1 MNTLKNTARILDGKA
16 CALAIRAEIAR
27 EVAKLG
33 FKPGLAVVLVGN
45 HRASETYVAS
55 KAKLA
60 VEAGFHS
67 IVSRQPED
75 ISQTALLE
83 IIRGYN
89 ADPNVHG
96 CFVQLPVPPHINL
109 AEIFAAVDPRKD
121 VDGFHPVNQGLLLL
135 GTPKFI
141 PATPRGIIELLR
153 RNKIT
158 VRGKRVVIVGRSTIV
173 GKPLAAAFLMKGDM
187 GDATVT
193 VAHSQ
198 TPDLKAV
205 CREADILIAALG
217 QPGFITAE
225 FVKPGAVVIDVGIS
239 RDEKTGAIQGD
250 VDFASVGTVASAI
263 TPVPG
268 GVGPM
273 TIAMLLQNTLDA
285 ALSSVAAK

>member
-1 MNTLKNTARILDGKA
+1 MNTFKNNPLILDGKA
-16 CALAIRAEIAR
+16 CAQVIRAEIAAQ
-27 EVAKLG
+27 VSQLG

-45 HRASETYVAS
+45 HSASQTYVAA

-60 VEAGFHS
+60 IEAGFHS
-67 IVSRQPED
+67 VVVTQPED
-75 ISQTALLE
+75 ITEAALLE
-83 IIRGYN
+83 IIRGLN
-89 ADPNVHG
+89 ADPNIHG
-96 CFVQLPVPPHINL
+96 CFVQLPLPPHINL
-109 AEIFAAVDPRKD
+109 AAVFAAVDRRKD

-153 RNKIT
+153 RNGIT
-158 VRGKRVVIVGRSTIV
+158 AKGKRVVIVGRSTIV
-173 GKPLAAAFLMKGDM
+173 GKPLAAAFLLKGDM

-217 QPGFITAE
+217 QACFITAE
-225 FVKPGAVVIDVGIS
+225 FVKPGAVVVDVGIN
-239 RDEKTGAIQGD
+239 RDNHTGAIQGD
-250 VDFASVGTVASAI
+250 IDFASVSTVASAI

-285 ALSSVAAK
+285 AKFA

>member
-1 MNTLKNTARILDGKA
+1 MNTSNNKPLILDGKA
-16 CALAIRAEIAR
+16 CAQAIRAEITEAVR
-27 EVAKLG
+27 VLG

-45 HRASETYVAS
+45 HSASQTYVAA

-60 VEAGFHS
+60 TEAGFHS
-67 IVSRQPED
+67 VVVTQPED
-75 ISQTALLE
+75 VTEAALLE
-83 IIRGYN
+83 VIRGFN
-89 ADPNVHG
+89 TDPNIHG
-96 CFVQLPVPPHINL
+96 CFVQLPLPPHINL
-109 AEIFAAVDPRKD
+109 AAIFAAVDPRKD

-135 GTPKFI
+135 GSPKFV

-153 RNKIT
+153 RNGIT
-158 VRGKRVVIVGRSTIV
+158 TKGKRVVIVGRSTIV

-193 VAHSQ
+193 IAHSQ
-198 TPDLKAV
+198 TSDLRSV

-217 QPGFITAE
+217 RPGFITAE
-225 FVKPGAVVIDVGIS
+225 YVKPGAVVVDVGIN
-239 RDEKTGAIQGD
+239 RDNRTGAIRGD
-250 VDFASVGTVASAI
+250 VDFASVSTVASAI

-285 ALSSVAAK
+285 AQTATK

>member
-1 MNTLKNTARILDGKA
+1 MNTHTNTAHILDGKV
-16 CALAIRAEIAR
+16 CAQVIRAEIANTVR
-27 EVAKLG
+27 TLG

-45 HRASETYVAS
+45 HSASQTYVAA

-60 VEAGFHS
+60 TEAGFHS
-67 IVSRQPED
+67 VVVTQPED
-75 ISQTALLE
+75 ITQATLLD
-83 IIRGYN
+83 IIRGLN
-89 ADPNVHG
+89 ADPNIHG
-96 CFVQLPVPPHINL
+96 CFVQLPLPPHISL
-109 AEIFAAVDPRKD
+109 TEVFAAVDPRKD

-153 RNKIT
+153 RNGIT
-158 VRGKRVVIVGRSTIV
+158 AKGKRVVIVGRSTIV
-173 GKPLAAAFLMKGDM
+173 GKPLAAAFLMKGEM

-205 CREADILIAALG
+205 CREADILVAALG
-217 QPGFITAE
+217 QSGFITAE
-225 FVKPGAVVIDVGIS
+225 FVKPGAVVIDVGIN
-239 RDEKTGAIQGD
+239 RDNRTGAIQGD
-250 VDFASVGTVASAI
+250 VDFASVKTVASAI

-285 ALSSVAAK
+285 ALAQKHSL

>member
-1 MNTLKNTARILDGKA
+1 MNTHNNTPHILDGKA
-16 CALAIRAEIAR
+16 CAQIIRAEIAR
-27 EVAKLG
+27 TVRTLG

-45 HRASETYVAS
+45 HRPSQTYVAA
-55 KAKLA
+55 KAKFA
-60 VEAGFHS
+60 TEVGFHS
-67 IVSRQPED
+67 VVVTQSED
-75 ISQTALLE
+75 ITQDALLE
-83 IIRGYN
+83 IVRRLN
-89 ADPNVHG
+89 TDPNIHG
-96 CFVQLPVPPHINL
+96 CFVQMPLPPHINL
-109 AEIFAAVDPRKD
+109 AAVFAAVDPHKD

-135 GTPKFI
+135 GTPKFV

-153 RNKIT
+153 RNGIT
-158 VRGKRVVIVGRSTIV
+158 AKGKRVVIVGRSTIV
-173 GKPLAAAFLMKGDM
+173 CKPLAAAFLMKGDM

-205 CREADILIAALG
+205 CREADILVAALG

-225 FVKPGAVVIDVGIS
+225 FVKPGAVVVDVGIN
-239 RDEKTGAIQGD
+239 RNDRTGAILGD
-250 VDFASVGTVASAI
+250 VDFASVAPVASAI

-285 ALSSVAAK
+285 ATHK